1 MVAQSKRI
9 ILTEYENDFIYL
21 DIEAKYQLETV
32 LPFLEQVL
40 S

>member
-9 ILTEYENDFIYL
+9 ILTEYKDDIIYL
-21 DIEAKYQLETV
+21 DLEAKYQLETV

-40 S
+40 G